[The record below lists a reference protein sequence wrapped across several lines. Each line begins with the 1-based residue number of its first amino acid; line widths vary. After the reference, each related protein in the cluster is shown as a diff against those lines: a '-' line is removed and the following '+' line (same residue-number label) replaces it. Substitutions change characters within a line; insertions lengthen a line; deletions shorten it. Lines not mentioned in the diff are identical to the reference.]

1 MANKKM
7 SFKEFKFKNDKEI
20 LEAEQAVLVRPKKPM
35 AKPKLFKNLVLGND
49 LEYAEIH
56 FLC

>member
-1 MANKKM
+1 MANKKI

-20 LEAEQAVLVRPKKPM
+20 LEEQAVLGRLKKPM